1 MPSPNPSTA
10 LTMGELAKAAGVSKM
25 TVSLALRGNEKI
37 SPATR
42 DRIRLLADKMGYR
55 PNPLVQT
62 LMANLRSTRPV
73 RYHSTIAW
81 ITAFP
86 GRDAWSRHWVHK
98 QYHQGAIARAAALGY
113 KIEPFW
119 ALAPRMNGA
128 ALTRMLRA
136 RGIRGLIIAPVANPG
151 TRLDIEWEHFSC
163 ATIGYSFT
171 EPRLH
176 RAAANLREGM
186 TRALAECQRRGFK
199 RIGFALPANTDARV
213 NHSWLAG
220 YLAWQEFIPKKDRL
234 PVLLAPTRLEAL
246 LPRWLGAH
254 RPDVIISPNFEFL
267 TWLPALGK
275 RIPDDI
281 SLVTLSYPDDKDAS
295 VAHISG
301 INQNNF
307 SIGEAAVDLVV
318 SQLQHNDTG
327 LPTHPR
333 VMLIDGFW
341 NEGATLQPPA
351 TKVLPRP
358 AAPSAPARAR
368 GKARPA
374 P

>member
-1 MPSPNPSTA
+1 ME
-10 LTMGELAKAAGVSKM
+10 ELAKAAGVSKM
-25 TVSLALRGNEKI
+25 TVSLALRDNAKI
-37 SPATR
+37 SAPTR
-42 DRIRLLADKMGYR
+42 ERIQALADKMGYR

-62 LMANLRSTRPV
+62 LMANLRSTRPT

-86 GRDAWSRHWVHK
+86 NRDGWSEHWVHK
-98 QYHQGAIARAAALGY
+98 HYHQGAVSRAAALGY
-113 KIEPFW
+113 KIETFW

-136 RGIRGLIIAPVANPG
+136 RGIRGLIIPPVASPG
-151 TRLDIEWEHFSC
+151 ARLDIAWEHFSC

-186 TRALAECQRRGFK
+186 NRALAECERRGFK
-199 RIGFALPANTDARV
+199 RVGFALPANTDARV

-220 YLAWQEFIPKKDRL
+220 YLAWQQFIPRKNRL
-234 PVLLAPTRLEAL
+234 PVLLAPDRLEEH
-246 LPRWLGAH
+246 LPKWLGSH

-267 TWLPALGK
+267 TWLPDLGK
-275 RIPDDI
+275 RVPEDI
-281 SLVTLSYPDDKDAS
+281 SLITLSYPEDQDPS
-295 VAHISG
+295 VARISG

-307 SIGEAAVDLVV
+307 TIGEAVVDLVV

-341 NEGATLQPPA
+341 NEGATLLASAKAASERASRASVPKRAKQP
-351 TKVLPRP
+351 
-358 AAPSAPARAR
+358 
-368 GKARPA
+368 
-374 P
+374 